1 MFDIGFAELLAIAI
15 VGLLV
20 IGPEQLPGTVRT
32 IMLWLGR
39 LRSSFSEVRRDIER
53 EIGAEDIRRQLH
65 NESVMRELEK
75 TRQEINSIAD
85 DTKNTIA
92 ENKAAI
98 ESDLKS
104 DPKTGND

>member
-1 MFDIGFAELLAIAI
+1 MFDIGFLELLAIAV

-39 LRSSFSEVRRDIER
+39 LRRSFSEVKRDIER

-65 NESVMRELEK
+65 NESVMQELEK
-75 TRQEINSIAD
+75 TRQELNSIAD
-85 DTKNTIA
+85 DTQQSINQLDQSVADSSNTDSSS
-92 ENKAAI
+92 K
-98 ESDLKS
+98 
-104 DPKTGND
+104 

>member
-1 MFDIGFAELLAIAI
+1 MFDIGFAELLAIAV

-32 IMLWLGR
+32 VMLWLGR
-39 LRSSFSEVRRDIER
+39 LRSSFSDVRRDIER

-75 TRQEINSIAD
+75 TRNEINSIAD
-85 DTKNTIA
+85 DARHTI
-92 ENKAAI
+92 EDSKASI
-98 ESDLKS
+98 EADLTS
-104 DPKTGND
+104 NSQSRDD

>member
-1 MFDIGFAELLAIAI
+1 MFDIGFAELLAIAV

-32 IMLWLGR
+32 VMLWLGR
-39 LRSSFSEVRRDIER
+39 LRSSFSDVRRDIER

-75 TRQEINSIAD
+75 TRHEINSIAD
-85 DTKNTIA
+85 DARHSI
-92 ENKAAI
+92 EDSKASI
-98 ESDLKS
+98 EADLTS
-104 DPKTGND
+104 NSQSRDD